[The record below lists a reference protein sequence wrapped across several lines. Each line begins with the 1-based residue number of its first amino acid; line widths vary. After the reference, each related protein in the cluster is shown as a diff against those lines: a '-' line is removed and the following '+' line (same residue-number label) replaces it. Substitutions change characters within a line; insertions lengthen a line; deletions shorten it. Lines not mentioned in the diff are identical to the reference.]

1 MRKSSDYLAY
11 SLSFVLEIGK
21 KGVDEGVKT
30 RKL

>member
-11 SLSFVLEIGK
+11 SLSFALEIGK
-21 KGVDEGVKT
+21 RGVNESAKT